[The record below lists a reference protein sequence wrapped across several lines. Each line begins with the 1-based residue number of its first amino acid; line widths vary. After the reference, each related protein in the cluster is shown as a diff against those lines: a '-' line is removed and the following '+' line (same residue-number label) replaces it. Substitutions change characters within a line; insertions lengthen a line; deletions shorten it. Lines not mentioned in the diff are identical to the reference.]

1 MKSSANESAVLVE
14 PPQAEIEDHD
24 RDPRWR
30 LAKRVVSSK
39 SLSKSALL
47 CKFLLYVCDRHL
59 NGRESEIT
67 EQRIGVQVFGRPV
80 GYNAADDNIVRNYAR
95 LLRRR
100 LDEHFAGEGKNEE
113 LRISIPRGGYVPLFH
128 RNMVDA
134 GKPVTIPVA
143 VEAQQQKPHAG
154 LTPVTSSTTEEP
166 PIVQEKK
173 NFFSRYEKLAL
184 LNLSIAVLLCGSI
197 VLYRQHLHGTAKAAS
212 QQMWRQLFTQEKDT
226 FIVPSDSGFVILQNL
241 TGNLIHLADYV
252 NEKEIEESTS
262 ASGIAKQTLNELF
275 SMRNTSVVDLNVV
288 TKISNLPEVVP
299 SRLIIRYARELRLD
313 DLKNSN
319 AILLGST
326 YSNPWVELFQK
337 DMNFQFTYKPRG
349 ADSAIL
355 NKQPHAN
362 EQTTY
367 QNTAGDSSHLT
378 YAVIAFLPN
387 LSGSG
392 KILILEGLTMAG
404 TQAASDLVM
413 NESVMRPILE
423 KASEGGQTLKSFE
436 LLVETRSVGDNAPQA
451 RIIASRFYFR

>member
-1 MKSSANESAVLVE
+1 L
-14 PPQAEIEDHD
+14 
-24 RDPRWR
+24 
-30 LAKRVVSSK
+30 
-39 SLSKSALL
+39 LS
-47 CKFLLYVCDRHL
+47 KFLLYVCDRQL
-59 NGRESEIT
+59 SGRESEIT

-100 LDEHFAGEGKNEE
+100 LDEYFEGEGKNEE

-128 RNMVDA
+128 RNAADV
-134 GKPVTIPVA
+134 GKTVATPAA
-143 VEAQQQKPHAG
+143 VEAQQQRPHADVIS
-154 LTPVTSSTTEEP
+154 VTSSAKDESTV
-166 PIVQEKK
+166 VQEKK
-173 NFFSRYEKLAL
+173 SFVSTYWRLAL
-184 LNLSIAVLLCGSI
+184 LSLSIVVLLCGSV
-197 VLYRQHLHGTAKAAS
+197 VLSLQYLHSTAKTAS
-212 QQMWRQLFTQEKDT
+212 QQMWQQLFTQEKDT

-252 NEKEIEESTS
+252 NEKEIEGSTS
-262 ASGIAKQTLNELF
+262 TSGIAKQTLNDLF

-337 DMNFQFTYKPRG
+337 DMNFQFTYKSRG
-349 ADSAIL
+349 TDSAIL
-355 NKQPHAN
+355 NKRPLAN
-362 EQTTY
+362 EQSVY

-423 KASEGGQTLKSFE
+423 KASQGGQTLKSFE